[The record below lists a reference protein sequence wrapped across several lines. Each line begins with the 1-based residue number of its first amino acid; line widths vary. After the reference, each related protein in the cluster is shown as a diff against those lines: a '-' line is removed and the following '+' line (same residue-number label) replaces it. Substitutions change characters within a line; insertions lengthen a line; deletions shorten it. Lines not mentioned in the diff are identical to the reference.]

1 MGPSMTRAFTLV
13 ESLVTIGTLVLL
25 ASLLVPVVGGVR
37 ESGRGVECAVR
48 LRQFAV
54 AAIAYSGTYRGTFPA
69 AILHEQTASGVRTT
83 AWDFAHGAG
92 ALQPG
97 PLSLFTDSPFAMRQC
112 PCCALPTAT
121 DDAPCTG
128 FNYNTSFIGAEGAYP
143 SVGEDGVFR
152 SGWRSARLGVP
163 ASAHHRPS
171 QTALFGDGGW
181 SGGTNKFMRAP
192 EALVEMD
199 LGVVYAGAQ
208 AFRHQGCTNVAW
220 LDGHTSSVCSPC
232 EGEHAL
238 TASGASLLAQ
248 PLGWPRNGFL
258 SQNNA
263 AYDPR

>member
-1 MGPSMTRAFTLV
+1 MTRAFTLV
-13 ESLVTIGTLVLL
+13 ESLVTVGALVLL
-25 ASLLVPVVGGVR
+25 ASLLVPVVGSVR
-37 ESGRGVECAVR
+37 ESGRSTECSVR

-54 AAIAYSGTYRGTFPA
+54 AAIAYAGTYRGVFPA
-69 AILHEQTASGVRTT
+69 AVLHEQTASGVRTT

-97 PLSLFTDSPFAMRQC
+97 PVSLFTDRPNAMRQC
-112 PCCALPTAT
+112 PCCAFPTAGE
-121 DDAPCTG
+121 DAPSTG

-143 SVGEDGVFR
+143 SMGEDGALR
-152 SGWRSARLGVP
+152 SGWRNARLGVP
-163 ASAHHRPS
+163 ASGHHRPS

-220 LDGHTSSVCSPC
+220 LDGHTASVCAPC
-232 EGEHAL
+232 EGQHAL
-238 TASGASLLAQ
+238 TASGGSFLAQ
-248 PLGWPRNGFL
+248 PLGFPRNGFL

>member
-1 MGPSMTRAFTLV
+1 MNRAFTLL
-13 ESLVTIGTLVLL
+13 ESLVTVGTLVVL
-25 ASLLVPVVGGVR
+25 ASLLIPLVGGVR
-37 ESGRGVECAVR
+37 ESGRSMECAVR
-48 LRQFAV
+48 LHQYAV
-54 AAIAYSGTYRGTFPA
+54 AAIAYSGTYRGVFPA
-69 AILHEQTASGVRTT
+69 AVLHEQTASGVRTI
-83 AWDFAHGAG
+83 AWDFTHGAG

-97 PLSLFTDSPFAMRQC
+97 PLSLYTDRPFAMRQC
-112 PCCALPTAT
+112 PCCEAPTAT
-121 DDAPCTG
+121 DDAPNTG

-143 SVGEDGVFR
+143 SVGADGVLR
-152 SGWRSARLGVP
+152 SGWQNARLGVP

-192 EALVEMD
+192 EAMVEMD

-208 AFRHQGCTNVAW
+208 AFRHQGCTNIAW
-220 LDGHTSSVCSPC
+220 LDGHTSSICAPC

-238 TASGASLLAQ
+238 AAYGASLLTQ

-263 AYDPR
+263 SYDPR